1 MKQYN
6 KHIKR
11 ILTNS
16 NIPISYS
23 IKNNINDFVYSK
35 ISQILLYDIKYRVFY
50 KFVKYK
56 INSHYIQQYKD
67 NL

>member
-1 MKQYN
+1 MRQYN

-23 IKNNINDFVYSK
+23 IKKIVNNFVYSP

-50 KFVKYK
+50 KIVKYK
-56 INSHYIQQYKD
+56 INSHYIQQYND